1 VKLPRDLS
9 GPEVVRALVRLG
21 FAQDRQ
27 DGSHIRLLKGGLRV
41 TVPNHRSI
49 ALKTLQSI
57 LRQAQ
62 ITIEE
67 LKDVL

>member
-9 GPEVVRALVRLG
+9 GPEVVRALGRLG

-27 DGSHIRLLKGGLRV
+27 EGSHIRLRKGSLRV
-41 TVPNHRSI
+41 TLPNHRSI
-49 ALKTLQSI
+49 AVKTLQSI